1 MYYMLAQIISHF
13 EKTVLYN
20 IRNIHLK
27 SNADLYMLQEKKK
40 KSYNKFFNK
49 SIFYCNIRYLVPLC
63 LHSLIESIIMTSV
76 VNELAPI

>member
-1 MYYMLAQIISHF
+1 MLNFRHMYYMLAQIISHF

-40 KSYNKFFNK
+40 KK
-49 SIFYCNIRYLVPLC
+49 LQ
-63 LHSLIESIIMTSV
+63 
-76 VNELAPI
+76 